1 MRKSLLLLLALCI
14 SSATFAQKQAYVIYN
29 KKGKKVSYEK
39 MIKKLSKKDIIL
51 FGELHN
57 NPIAHWLELE
67 VATDLAASRDLI
79 LGAEM
84 IEADN
89 QDALNL
95 YLQDSIDYIA
105 LDTLARLW
113 GNYPTDYAPLVDIA
127 KENNIP
133 FVASNVPRRYA
144 RMVHRNGFESLD
156 TLSDLDKSWI
166 APLPIPFDA
175 DLPTYKNILEMMGEH
190 ATPQL
195 VMAQA
200 LKDATMAHFILANF
214 VEDHIFLHF
223 NGAYHSDDYEGIL
236 WYIQQQNKDL
246 EFITISTVTQENV
259 NKLEKENKQKADFII
274 CVDSDMTTTY

>member
-1 MRKSLLLLLALCI
+1 MRKSLLLLLALFI
-14 SSATFAQKQAYVIYN
+14 SSATFAQKHAYVIYN

-39 MIKKLSKKDIIL
+39 MLKEISKKDIIL

-67 VATDLAASRDLI
+67 VAIDLSKARKVI

-95 YLQDSIDYIA
+95 YLQDSIDYDR

-113 GNYPTDYAPLVDIA
+113 SNYPTDYAPLVNLA
-127 KENNIP
+127 KENNLAFI
-133 FVASNVPRRYA
+133 ATNVPRRYA
-144 RMVHRNGFESLD
+144 RMVHYNGFESLD

-166 APLPIPFDA
+166 APIPIAFDA
-175 DLPTYKNILEMMGEH
+175 ELASYKNILEMMGEH
-190 ATPQL
+190 ASPQL

-200 LKDATMAHFILANF
+200 LKDATMAHFILANYLP
-214 VEDHIFLHF
+214 DHKFIHY

-236 WYIQQQNKDL
+236 WYLRKQNNTLKYT
-246 EFITISTVTQENV
+246 TISTVTQENV
-259 NKLEKENKQKADFII
+259 NKLEKGNKQKADFII
-274 CVDSDMTTTY
+274 CVDRDMTTTY